1 MLGRLSRT
9 AEARAILLSEAEPRE
24 AQPTPARAALVASA
38 GLFRDALAYSIAA
51 QIPGVRVECHA
62 CAADVP
68 AGPAQLA
75 LIAFDAPGFNRQ
87 TLEGEAAT
95 LRARC
100 AGAAIGVLVP
110 DEQAMTAASLSAS
123 GVVGVVSL
131 SAGVDIA
138 VASVRLMLLGG
149 YCLPPEA
156 AARAASRPE
165 PTALELAAPAEP
177 PEIPVVADAAVAQPD
192 HTLTARERQ
201 VLLSLREGNQN
212 KIIAY
217 KLGIS
222 ESTVKVHLRN
232 LMKKLK
238 VSNRT
243 QVALG
248 GLPDLA
254 NRAAVAV

>member
-9 AEARAILLSEAEPRE
+9 VQARAILLGNAEARV

-38 GLFRDALAYSIAA
+38 GLFRDALAHLIAA
-51 QIPGVRVECHA
+51 QIAEVQVECYA
-62 CAADVP
+62 CAEDVP
-68 AGPAQLA
+68 AGSALLA
-75 LIAFDAPGFNRQ
+75 LIAFDAAGFNHE
-87 TLEGEAAT
+87 TLQGAVAA
-95 LRARC
+95 LRVCC
-100 AGAAIGVLVP
+100 AGAAIGVLIP
-110 DEQAMTAASLSAS
+110 DKQAMTAASLSAL

-131 SAGVDIA
+131 SAGAEIA

-156 AARAASRPE
+156 AARAAIGTER
-165 PTALELAAPAEP
+165 TALDLAAPAP
-177 PEIPVVADAAVAQPD
+177 LPKTPVVADDLAQRD
-192 HTLTARERQ
+192 RALTVRERE
-201 VLLSLREGNQN
+201 VLQSLREGNQN

-248 GLPDLA
+248 GSPHLVQ
-254 NRAAVAV
+254 RAAFGV

>member
-9 AEARAILLSEAEPRE
+9 VEARAILLGKTEPRD
-24 AQPTPARAALVASA
+24 AQLTPARAALVASA
-38 GLFRDALAYSIAA
+38 GLFRDALAHLIAA
-51 QIPGVRVECHA
+51 QIAGVRVECFA
-62 CAADVP
+62 RAEDVP
-68 AGPAQLA
+68 AGPALLA
-75 LIAFDAPGFNRQ
+75 LIALDAARSNRE
-87 TLEGEAAT
+87 TLAGEVAA
-95 LRARC
+95 LRVGC

-110 DEQAMTAASLSAS
+110 DEQAMTAASLSAL

-156 AARAASRPE
+156 AMRAAIGPE
-165 PTALELAAPAEP
+165 PTALDFAAPAP
-177 PEIPVVADAAVAQPD
+177 QPKPPVVADELAQRD
-192 HTLTARERQ
+192 RALTARERE

-248 GLPDLA
+248 GSPRLA
-254 NRAAVAV
+254 QRAAFGV